1 MLKLVNGGKDDS
13 RETMSDSDR
22 DFIAQYK
29 DLDIDGRNRLM
40 WAMQEYMREKDRREN
55 GYVAY

>member
-1 MLKLVNGGKDDS
+1 MVV
-13 RETMSDSDR
+13 MSDSDR